1 MEHITINTIVFK
13 NVFLVSFVLR
23 ELKIVWPVSF
33 SIFEMIKIL
42 YSLTPLDDFKNRQ
55 IEILVDSHAV
65 TYVSSKDYFKMP

>member
-13 NVFLVSFVLR
+13 NVFLVSFV
-23 ELKIVWPVSF
+23 VWPVSF

-65 TYVSSKDYFKMP
+65 TYVSSKDYKIKY

>member
-13 NVFLVSFVLR
+13 NVFLVSFV
-23 ELKIVWPVSF
+23 VWPVSF

>member
-13 NVFLVSFVLR
+13 NVFLVSFV
-23 ELKIVWPVSF
+23 VWPVSF

-65 TYVSSKDYFKMP
+65 TYVSSKDYFKIP